1 MSLLLGNDL
10 AGDKVKPSGCIVVD
24 EPQDDVT
31 DNLGLDKTSCVVTR
45 AMKKKLSDNDK
56 NESVLATDTDTNNNS
71 IAIADTFMRHDV
83 DSSVSCNDNVY
94 RVAS

>member
-45 AMKKKLSDNDK
+45 AMKKKLSVNDK
-56 NESVLATDTDTNNNS
+56 NESVLATDTDNS
-71 IAIADTFMRHDV
+71 IALADTFMSHDV